1 LRRRLE
7 GQRAGA
13 LVPGDVPRGAARPAA
28 RSSVR
33 RPGGVSGRQTL
44 RKEVLGLAPGVSLP
58 KRRMRT
64 AHPLLKKRNT
74 MDDKEK
80 RREAAE
86 ESERAAEDAG
96 APQGSGALIE
106 PPEEAVA
113 RLERELGDLKDKYL
127 RLAAEYDNFRKR
139 ALKER
144 TEAWEKAQ
152 GDLVLRLVDALDDL
166 ARFAHVDPAT
176 TDAKTI
182 HDGVDLVE
190 RKIWKELETLGV
202 RRLDET
208 GVRFDPAVHEAV
220 TVAPA
225 ASPEQD
231 NTVGQV
237 LQAGYRLGG
246 QLIRPARVLVLKWQ
260 ERSEPEA
267 ERGGEQGGE
276 G

>member
-1 LRRRLE
+1 MTKKHHE
-7 GQRAGA
+7 SDAPQR
-13 LVPGDVPRGAARPAA
+13 PIDMP
-28 RSSVR
+28 
-33 RPGGVSGRQTL
+33 
-44 RKEVLGLAPGVSLP
+44 
-58 KRRMRT
+58 
-64 AHPLLKKRNT
+64 
-74 MDDKEK
+74 
-80 RREAAE
+80 
-86 ESERAAEDAG
+86 EDA
-96 APQGSGALIE
+96 AIVE
-106 PPEEAVA
+106 PPGEAVA
-113 RLERELGDLKDKYL
+113 RLEREVGELQDRHL
-127 RLAAEYDNFRKR
+127 RLAAEFDNFKKR
-139 ALKER
+139 VARER
-144 TEAWEKAQ
+144 TETWGKAQ
-152 GDLVLRLVDALDDL
+152 ADVLQRLVDALDDL

-190 RKIWKELETLGV
+190 RKIWKELDAVGV

-208 GVRFDPAVHEAV
+208 GGRFDPAVHEAV

-225 ASPEQD
+225 ATPEQD

-267 ERGGEQGGE
+267 ERGGELGGE